1 MLSSRAS
8 RSLRQSRTNMVR
20 FMSVINLST
29 DDAVEKF
36 RMINSKSVLYFTA
49 QWCGPCRTVGPIVEQ
64 MSKTYPTVAFGKVDV
79 DENSDSAV
87 DFEIAAVPTFVVFEG
102 ETAIHKFSGA
112 DPVQLEKHVKLLS
125 EK

>member
-1 MLSSRAS
+1 MCLVCTPA
-8 RSLRQSRTNMVR
+8 NHKH
-20 FMSVINLST
+20 I
-29 DDAVEKF
+29 
-36 RMINSKSVLYFTA
+36 

-102 ETAIHKFSGA
+102 ETAVHKFSGA